1 MLVPGTPGLFVTL
14 GGNTLYGTDLVDAY
28 PMPLSQP
35 TELDIGKGEFYCI
48 KNMSW
53 IPKYNASCDEQ
64 T

>member
-1 MLVPGTPGLFVTL
+1 MTL